1 MSSQRKTLAF
11 GRLSISKIRFRNKFQ
26 QSRAD
31 KISFIKSFYR
41 SEGFLFGGELE
52 ASLGVVCFPD
62 VYSGDLLILS
72 WQISKLKGQVILF
85 AVTNENI
92 FSTKKNNFNIEVL

>member
-1 MSSQRKTLAF
+1 MIRSHSSN
-11 GRLSISKIRFRNKFQ
+11 LS
-26 QSRAD
+26 
-31 KISFIKSFYR
+31 R

-72 WQISKLKGQVILF
+72 WQISKLKGQVIFLLIQMK
-85 AVTNENI
+85 I
-92 FSTKKNNFNIEVL
+92 FFPQKRTTLTLKYYDN

>member
-1 MSSQRKTLAF
+1 MIRSHSSN
-11 GRLSISKIRFRNKFQ
+11 LS
-26 QSRAD
+26 
-31 KISFIKSFYR
+31 R

-52 ASLGVVCFPD
+52 ASLGVVRFPD

-85 AVTNENI
+85 ADTNENI
-92 FSTKKNNFNIEVL
+92 FSTQKTTLTLKYYDN